1 MKETKLFAGFRF
13 GMNETQVDS
22 VIKSLA
28 DKNMLC
34 LTEYINEDAAPIEQ
48 YDIFN
53 SSYELS
59 IDGVHKMYL
68 SFSPLYLNNHLS
80 EMFYSIKLAKEDKDK
95 YKEKPYIMLAHFFE
109 KSERGR
115 KFVKEANEIQGSKD
129 SIFFIIKII

>member
-1 MKETKLFAGFRF
+1 
-13 GMNETQVDS
+13 MNETQVDS

-68 SFSPLYLNNHLS
+68 SFSPLYLNNH
-80 EMFYSIKLAKEDKDK
+80 
-95 YKEKPYIMLAHFFE
+95 
-109 KSERGR
+109 
-115 KFVKEANEIQGSKD
+115 
-129 SIFFIIKII
+129 